1 MLPHQA
7 YSDNLRCTC
16 TCKKLIKHVFLV
28 VRCTAVS
35 HTHTHT
41 HTHTQSQE
49 FILFSPLPLG
59 LVAQSVARSFVT
71 FKSIVQSTKRIEF
84 KELIGPD

>member
-1 MLPHQA
+1 V
-7 YSDNLRCTC
+7 C
-16 TCKKLIKHVFLV
+16 
-28 VRCTAVS
+28 VS
-35 HTHTHT
+35 IYIYIDTHTHT
-41 HTHTQSQE
+41 RSQK